1 MAVDNGGGEVSK
13 GPGTMDLHSSTYNLF
28 ILALTIFSLI
38 LMAVLLLPRLSPATQ
53 ATLQFIDALICLIFL
68 GDFLSNLRV
77 APSKRDY
84 FLRQGGWLDLLGSI
98 PSIPGLPW
106 TVIFRLA
113 RLSRLA
119 RIIRF
124 LKAKDPKEI
133 WADFMVNR
141 ARSALLVTIF
151 VAIVVITI
159 ASVVVLQ
166 VETRTPDA
174 NIVTGGDAFWW
185 AFVTVTTVG
194 YGDQYPVSGLGR
206 FMAMLLMIV
215 GVGIFGV
222 LTSYLSA
229 AFIGPEDEE
238 ADDKSEARAE
248 RLEADMAEV
257 KQELATIKLLLQE
270 IKE

>member
-1 MAVDNGGGEVSK
+1 MTGDNGGGNASE
-13 GPGTMDLHSSTYNLF
+13 GPSTMDLHSSTYNLF
-28 ILALTIFSLI
+28 ILVLTIFSLL
-38 LMAVLLLPRLSPATQ
+38 LMVVLLLPLLSTATKI
-53 ATLQFIDALICLIFL
+53 TLQFIDTIICIIFL
-68 GDFLSNLRV
+68 GDFLSNLRL
-77 APSKRDY
+77 APKKRDY
-84 FLRQGGWLDLLGSI
+84 FFRQGGWLDLLGSI

-113 RLSRLA
+113 RLSRLT

-124 LKAKDPKEI
+124 LKAKDPKELL
-133 WADFMVNR
+133 ADFMANR

-166 VETRTPDA
+166 VETRSPDS
-174 NIVTGGDAFWW
+174 NITTGGDAFWW

-194 YGDQYPVSGLGR
+194 YGDQFPVTGLGR

-238 ADDKSEARAE
+238 ANDASEARAE
-248 RLEADMAEV
+248 RLETDMTQV
-257 KQELATIKLLLQE
+257 KQELATIKQLLQE

>member
-1 MAVDNGGGEVSK
+1 MTVDNGGDKVNN
-13 GPGTMDLHSSTYNLF
+13 GPSTMELHSPTYNLF
-28 ILALTIFSLI
+28 ILALTIFSLT
-38 LMAVLLLPRLSPATQ
+38 LMVVLLLPGLSTATRV
-53 ATLQFIDALICLIFL
+53 TLQFIDTIICIVFL
-68 GDFLSNLRV
+68 GDFLSNLRL
-77 APSKRDY
+77 APNNRDY

-98 PSIPGLPW
+98 PSIPGLPL
-106 TVIFRLA
+106 TAIFRLA
-113 RLSRLA
+113 RLSRLT

-124 LKAKDPKEI
+124 LKAKDPKDL
-133 WADFMVNR
+133 WADFMANR

-166 VETRTPDA
+166 VETRSPDA

-185 AFVTVTTVG
+185 AFVTITTVG

-215 GVGIFGV
+215 GVAIFGV

-248 RLEADMAEV
+248 RLEADMTQV
-257 KQELATIKLLLQE
+257 KQELATIRQMLQE